1 MDLLELPPSRLVWAA
16 LAVAAWLLL
25 SWSCF
30 RRTGL
35 RPASRSAI
43 DSQWLIAY
51 ASQSG
56 AARAIAERLAGAC
69 GERQLP
75 STLMPLNSVTP
86 AMLAGHSRALFVV
99 STYGEGEAPDNGAG
113 FLQRAGSQLPDLSH
127 LHYALLALGDRNY
140 ADFCGFG
147 RRLER
152 WLDQAGA
159 TTALESGMVDRMEPT
174 TLEHWYRRVA
184 AWTGW
189 PLESTPAGAAT
200 TQWTFLDRVQLNP
213 GSPGDAA
220 WLIRL
225 APAGA
230 LPVWEAGDL
239 ARVQIGAI
247 QRTYSIASLP
257 EDGVLELIVRQVTD
271 AAGRL
276 GQGSGWLCRHA
287 EPGNVV
293 DIQLQSNPAFHLPDT
308 TAPSI
313 LIGAGT
319 GLAGLRGLLKRRQ
332 HLARQD
338 NWLIFGER
346 CQVHDAWLADE
357 LDACIAR
364 GQLVLDR
371 CFSRAGEQSA
381 YVQHRL
387 REKSDELRLWVDRGA
402 SIHVCGRLAGVGR
415 ETHRVL
421 QEVLSPEQ
429 WQALEKQ
436 QRYRRDLY

>member
-1 MDLLELPPSRLVWAA
+1 MELPPLRLVWAA

-25 SWSCF
+25 CWSCF

-43 DSQWLIAY
+43 GSEWLVAY

-56 AARAIAERLAGAC
+56 AARAIAERLDAAC
-69 GERQLP
+69 RERQLP
-75 STLMPLNSVTP
+75 ATLRPLNSVTP
-86 AMLAGHSRALFVV
+86 EVLANHSRALFVV

-113 FLQRAGSQLPDLSH
+113 FLQRAGSQRPDLSH
-127 LHYALLALGDRNY
+127 LHYALLALGDRSY

-152 WLDQAGA
+152 WLDQVGA
-159 TTALESGMVDRMEPT
+159 TATLESGTVDRMEPGA
-174 TLEHWYRRVA
+174 LEHWHRRVA
-184 AWTGW
+184 AWTGL
-189 PLESTPAGAAT
+189 PLASPAAGAAT
-200 TQWTFLDRVQLNP
+200 TQWTLLDRVQLNP

-230 LPVWEAGDL
+230 LPEWQAGDL
-239 ARVQIGAI
+239 ARVQIRAI

-287 EPGNVV
+287 EPGSVM
-293 DIQLQSNPAFHLPDT
+293 DIQLQSNPGFHLPDT
-308 TAPSI
+308 AAPSI

-319 GLAGLRGLLKRRQ
+319 GLAGLRSLLRRRQ
-332 HLARQD
+332 HLALQD
-338 NWLIFGER
+338 TWLIFGER
-346 CQVHDAWLADE
+346 CQVHDVWLADE
-357 LDACIAR
+357 LDAWIAR

-371 CFSRAGEQSA
+371 CFSRAGDQSA

-387 REKSDELRLWVDRGA
+387 REKADELRLWVDQGA

-421 QEVLSPEQ
+421 QEVLSAEQ
-429 WQALEKQ
+429 WRALEEQ

>member
-1 MDLLELPPSRLVWAA
+1 MELPPLRLVWAV

-25 SWSCF
+25 CWYSF
-30 RRTGL
+30 GRTGL
-35 RPASRSAI
+35 RPASRSA
-43 DSQWLIAY
+43 SGSEWLIAY

-56 AARAIAERLAGAC
+56 AARTIAERLDAAC
-69 GERQLP
+69 GERQLRA
-75 STLMPLNSVTP
+75 LLLPLNSVTP
-86 AMLAGHSRALFVV
+86 EILAGHSRALFVV

-113 FLQRAGSQLPDLSH
+113 FLQRAGRRRPDLSH
-127 LHYALLALGDRNY
+127 LHYALLALGDRQY

-147 RRLER
+147 RRVER

-159 TTALESGMVDRMEPT
+159 TAALESGTVDRMEPSA
-174 TLEHWYRRVA
+174 LHHWHRRVA
-184 AWTGW
+184 DWTGL
-189 PLESTPAGAAT
+189 PLQSTAAIAAI
-200 TQWTFLDRVQLNP
+200 TQWVLLERIQLNP

-225 APAGA
+225 APVGA
-230 LPVWEAGDL
+230 LPQWQAGDL
-239 ARVQIGAI
+239 ARVHIGAI
-247 QRTYSIASLP
+247 HRTYSIASLP
-257 EDGVLELIVRQVTD
+257 EDGVLELIVRQVSD

-287 EPGNVV
+287 EPGSVV
-293 DIQLQSNPAFHLPDT
+293 DVQLQSNPGFHLPDSA
-308 TAPSI
+308 APSI

-319 GLAGLRGLLKRRQ
+319 GLAGLRSLLRRRQ

-346 CQVHDAWLADE
+346 CQIHDAWLADE
-357 LDACIAR
+357 LDALIAR
-364 GQLVLDR
+364 GQLILDR
-371 CFSRAGEQSA
+371 CFSRAGDQSA

-387 REKSDELRLWVDRGA
+387 LEKADELRLWVDRGA

-421 QEVLSPEQ
+421 QDVLSAEQ
-429 WQALEKQ
+429 WQALDEQ